1 MIVLDLE
8 WNRGY
13 DKTPLDEILQ
23 IGAVRLDR
31 PGGRITGTFCAFIR
45 PRVHRRLNRTA
56 RELPEVAVSLASDVD
71 FPDAYR
77 SFRRWCRG
85 ETEFAVWGADDLDI
99 LAKNCA
105 FWELDLLPVERLY
118 DFQTAFSLALGT
130 RQNIALWWAVE
141 YCRIPACF
149 TFHNALHDCVYTAVV
164 SGWIPAEAL
173 ELSLLSP
180 QALRFA
186 GVRLPVPAPRTVGP
200 FPSLNAG
207 LDARE
212 SRRARCPLCGTP
224 FLVQSWQYHTQGTCY
239 VPLRCP
245 LHGRYLTRL
254 TLSPGLDGQWRGA
267 LEVPSITPGLL
278 ADYDAACRS
287 GQVYHCKSSSR
298 RRRRKRRRRPSKP
311 PQSEDFL

>member
-31 PGGRITGTFCAFIR
+31 PGGRVTGTFCAFIR

-56 RELPEVAVSLASDVD
+56 RELPEVAVSLDSDLD
-71 FPDAYR
+71 FSDAYH

-85 ETEFAVWGADDLDI
+85 ETEFAAWGADDLDI
-99 LAKNCA
+99 LARNCA

-118 DFQTAFSLALGT
+118 DIQTAFSLTLGT

-141 YCRIPACF
+141 YCQIPECF
-149 TFHNALHDCVYTAVV
+149 TYHNALHDCVYTAMV
-164 SGWIPAEAL
+164 SGFLPAQAL

-186 GVRLPVPAPRTVGP
+186 SVQLPVPPPRPVGP
-200 FPSLNAG
+200 FPSLKAG
-207 LDARE
+207 LDARDA
-212 SRRARCPLCGTP
+212 RRARCPLCGSP
-224 FLVQSWQYHTQGTCY
+224 FLVQSWQYHTEESFY

-245 LHGRYLTRL
+245 LHGRFLTRL
-254 TLSPGLDGQWRGA
+254 TLAPAPDGQWRGA
-267 LEVPSITPGLL
+267 LEVPPITPELL

-287 GQVYHCKSSSR
+287 GLVYLCKSSKRHR
-298 RRRRKRRRRPSKP
+298 RRGHWRRPPKNP
-311 PQSEDFL
+311 